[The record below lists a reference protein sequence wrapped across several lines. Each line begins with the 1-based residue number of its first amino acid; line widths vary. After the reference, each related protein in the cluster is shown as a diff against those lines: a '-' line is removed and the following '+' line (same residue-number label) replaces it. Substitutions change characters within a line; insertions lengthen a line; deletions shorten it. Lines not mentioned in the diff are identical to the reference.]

1 MKKTKENFQEKP
13 LKPKRHP
20 IRQKLL
26 SCLLSVC
33 LLLVSLPVEFYGS
46 EVQAEEMVQEIM
58 SFSELPEEVQNQT
71 ADKGTAQESL
81 SLPDTLW
88 AVCVFTESEPVM
100 LEHITWQ
107 SAPAY
112 DRDTEGTYVFTPVL
126 PESFVLAE
134 GAVLPEINV
143 TVAGTSDMLPEK
155 ETVQT
160 LEEPEEILMEG
171 SKSDRDF
178 AEDMD
183 LQTDR
188 IPKNRIAAIV
198 EGEDAG
204 EEGEEPACGVITQD
218 TVWKTG
224 SLGSG
229 TVTLENNA
237 TLTINGQINLDG
249 DVRINGEGIIRRG
262 TGTAGFYISN
272 DHELIVDGAII
283 MEGDGIPAT
292 KPFMEVSWGYLHLNG
307 CVIQNVNF
315 AEDEQFTG
323 VIYIKFDS
331 EDIRAKG
338 RLDNV
343 SIKNCTSNAWGGAIC
358 NNGNLIINGGTYEN
372 NTSDKYGGFI
382 INGGTLTINGG
393 TFSGNKA
400 KQGGCIY
407 SDVNGSVTITDGTF
421 TRNKTG
427 NVYKGRAGGCIY
439 SAGDFIIE
447 GGIFSENVIESEN
460 SNFSEQGGC
469 IYSEKNL
476 TITGGTFSGNKA
488 EQGGCIYSE
497 GNLTIT
503 GGIFT
508 DNKAQSD
515 NEILITQGGCIYSE
529 NILTVSGGTFSDNT
543 ARYGGCI
550 YGVNSAGI
558 ITGGTFTDNSAETG
572 GAVYSDNNLEV
583 TGGIFNN
590 NISER
595 AGGAIYSDGNKGKFY
610 LEGDVEFQGID
621 NSPTSYTDSVYSMY
635 LNSVIY
641 SREKWLHPVKVFVGD
656 AEKRGAIFKGEGEYQ
671 IQKEDVENI
680 RVYDMKTEK
689 KWYNELRKNYVYITL
704 INPGTYNIFYNSNGA
719 QGTPVTDSTD
729 YKTGEKIT
737 VKESTG
743 LSIAGQTFKEWNT
756 QEDGKGTAYAPGDEI
771 TVGEENITLYAIFE
785 EEAKDTFTARFYSG
799 KAGKYTDQEA
809 PDGTLE
815 APEPE
820 ALGDGWTMLGWN
832 RKQDDFEKNSIA
844 PGDTITLTDTLTEFY
859 GVYQKEITL
868 TCETD
873 GEEKVPGPEQKT
885 CYASVHNEIKVKG
898 AVFTVKAGPVRKGYK
913 FLGWNTQEDGKG
925 AYYQEGELL
934 TTQENTVLYACYEKE
949 DSGTKTLIADFYSG
963 SGGGK
968 ESRTV
973 EVNGSGQE
981 GTIHTPKLQEMTGW
995 TSLGWSYS
1003 DSEYKGTTGE
1013 DTDIKI
1019 AEHISLYG
1027 VYKKD
1032 ITLTYDGNGSA
1043 DVPEPE
1049 MKSRYANVHGTI
1061 SYQDAEFIIEAES
1074 TREGCRFVGWNTQA
1088 DGKGTGYE
1096 KGDVVSPEEN
1106 MTLYAIWEED
1116 PEVVDYQVEY
1126 YCQNLTGEDYTRIDN
1141 DTKHLADRVGTEVE
1155 ARQKK
1160 YTGYTLNLNH
1170 PSGKPKGKVEQDG
1183 SLVLKLYYDRNI
1195 YEVEFNLNGGYGT
1208 TPDTQKVRY
1217 GGKMEQV
1224 ADPVK
1229 SGYNFKGW
1237 YMYDKGLEVGLWDF
1251 ESPVENNTGMLKT
1264 TLYAK
1269 WADETAPVMGEASF
1283 SKSHKNLME
1292 WLIQKKSLV
1301 ITVPVRE
1308 EGSGLA
1314 RAEYLL
1320 IAEDG
1325 TEKDNTAQITETGE
1339 LAGQMTPYG
1348 SSASVIRAVQGEAER
1363 GSYEA
1368 RIVIDEEFKGKVYL
1382 TCTDNAGNISSQKM
1396 LTAEDGGVILEDNAP
1411 KISFSGT
1418 KETTGGKPLNIEVQV
1433 KDNTDDNVTGGI
1445 SGICY
1450 QTDKGKKITL
1460 PEEEFSEELVESC
1473 EFTVK
1478 ISGEGKHTL
1487 RVEAEDHAG
1496 NKSRAEISLKI
1507 NGEKNIPAEVP
1518 GSSGTGGTGKPG
1530 NPLGGEPKTGDSTQI
1545 QICATLAM
1553 IAGFGYLLLYFEGE
1567 NGITEQEK
1575 EEIVYRIVE
1584 WAKQGGKI
1592 RRLLGVAV
1600 IFLFLA
1606 YYHSMGKSVTV
1617 EWREVCVEKAG
1628 RNSGF

>member
-143 TVAGTSDMLPEK
+143 TVMNTVDMLPEK

-183 LQTDR
+183 LQMDR
-188 IPKNRIAAIV
+188 IPEDRIAVTAE
-198 EGEDAG
+198 EGDAR
-204 EEGEEPACGVITQD
+204 EQGEEPECKVITQD
-218 TVWKTG
+218 TVWKEG
-224 SLGSG
+224 NLEGG

-237 TLTINGQINLDG
+237 TLTIRGRIIING
-249 DVRINGEGIIRRG
+249 DVTIEG
-262 TGTAGFYISN
+262 TGTIIRGTENAGFEVPTSSGHKLAVNGGIILDGNEISAKIPFICMYGGN
-272 DHELIVDGAII
+272 LELTGCTLQDMKYSGSNGLSNVAIV
-283 MEGDGIPAT
+283 
-292 KPFMEVSWGYLHLNG
+292 SNG
-307 CVIQNVNF
+307 QGT
-315 AEDEQFTG
+315 FTDTT
-323 VIYIKFDS
+323 V
-331 EDIRAKG
+331 
-338 RLDNV
+338 
-343 SIKNCTSNAWGGAIC
+343 KNCVLLSSNGKGGAIY
-358 NNGNLIINGGTYEN
+358 NMGTLTLVGGSYEN
-372 NTSDKYGGFI
+372 NSSPQDGGCIYNGGHLTINEGMFSRNTTEENGGFI
-382 INGGTLTINGG
+382 CSYGRYNKLIITGGTFSENTAKTGGCIYVPGNPDWPSVDIYGGAFSKNRAQQGGCIYAKQSININGG
-393 TFSGNKA
+393 TFSENTA
-400 KQGGCIY
+400 E
-407 SDVNGSVTITDGTF
+407 N
-421 TRNKTG
+421 
-427 NVYKGRAGGCIY
+427 GGCIY
-439 SAGDFIIE
+439 SAGSLRMGNEKSVRADFSKNTATQRGGCIYGDLTIE
-447 GGIFSENVIESEN
+447 GGDSSNITFSENTAEQGGCIYSPDSTTLEAGT
-460 SNFSEQGGC
+460 FSGNTAQQGGC
-469 IYSEKNL
+469 IYSEKYL
-476 TITGGTFSGNKA
+476 
-488 EQGGCIYSE
+488 Q
-497 GNLTIT
+497 
-503 GGIFT
+503 
-508 DNKAQSD
+508 
-515 NEILITQGGCIYSE
+515 
-529 NILTVSGGTFSDNT
+529 
-543 ARYGGCI
+543 I
-550 YGVNSAGI
+550 YG
-558 ITGGTFTDNSAETG
+558 
-572 GAVYSDNNLEV
+572 AVFHNND
-583 TGGIFNN
+583 
-590 NISER
+590 SEE
-595 AGGAIYSDGNKGKFY
+595 AGGAIYSYIDTDGRFDLYGNNT
-610 LEGDVEFQGID
+610 EFQGID
-621 NSPTSYTDSVYSMY
+621 DSPVSCVDSIYLDYTDSMIHSP
-635 LNSVIY
+635 
-641 SREKWLHPVKVFVGD
+641 EKWTNPVKIFVN
-656 AEKRGAIFKGEGEYQ
+656 AERQDKVVQGEGRWKITE
-671 IQKEDVENI
+671 EDLENI
-680 RVYDMKTEK
+680 HVYDRNTK
-689 KWYNELRKNYVYITL
+689 KKCDTAVDKASNYVYITP

-737 VKESTG
+737 VKEPTG

-859 GVYQKEITL
+859 GVYQKEVTL

-925 AYYQEGELL
+925 AFYQEKESL
-934 TTQENTVLYACYEKE
+934 TTDKNVTLYVCYEKE

-981 GTIHTPKLQEMTGW
+981 GTIHTPKLQEMVGW

-1074 TREGCRFVGWNTQA
+1074 TRAGCRFVGWNTQA

-1217 GGKMEQV
+1217 GGKLEQV

-1325 TEKDNTAQITETGE
+1325 TEKDDTAQITETGE

-1368 RIVIDEEFKGKVYL
+1368 RIVIEEEFKGKVYL

-1418 KETTGGKPLNIEVQV
+1418 KETTGGKPLEVKVEV
-1433 KDNTDDNVTGGI
+1433 KDSEDGTVAGGI
-1445 SGICY
+1445 SSVSY
-1450 QTDKGKKITL
+1450 QADKGKKITL

-1487 RVEAEDHAG
+1487 QVEAEDHAG

-1507 NGEKNIPAEVP
+1507 NGEKNTPAEVP
-1518 GSSGTGGTGKPG
+1518 NSSGTGGTGKPG

-1575 EEIVYRIVE
+1575 EEIVYRLVE

-1606 YYHSMGKSVTV
+1606 YYHSIGKSVTV

>member
-1 MKKTKENFQEKP
+1 MKKTKEDFPDKS

-20 IRQKLL
+20 VRQKLL

-58 SFSELPEEVQNQT
+58 SFSELPEEVLQQT
-71 ADKGTAQESL
+71 TDTGTAQESL

-88 AVCVFTESEPVM
+88 AVCVFAESEPVM

-107 SAPAY
+107 SAPVY
-112 DRDTEGTYVFTPVL
+112 DKDTEGTYVFTPVL

-134 GAVLPEINV
+134 GTGLPEISV
-143 TVAGTSDMLPEK
+143 TVMNAGDMFPEK

-160 LEEPEEILMEG
+160 VQEPEEILMEG
-171 SKSDRDF
+171 SKSDQDF

-183 LQTDR
+183 LQMDK
-188 IPKNRIAAIV
+188 IPEERIAVVA
-198 EGEDAG
+198 EGEGGDV
-204 EEGEEPACGVITQD
+204 EEEPACKEITQN
-218 TVWKTG
+218 TVWKGG

-229 TVTLENNA
+229 TVTLKDNA

-249 DVRINGEGIIRRG
+249 NVIINGEGTIKRG
-262 TGTAGFYISN
+262 TETAGFYINN
-272 DHELIVDGAII
+272 DHELIINGAIVI
-283 MEGDGIPAT
+283 EGDSIPAT
-292 KPFMEVSWGYLHLNG
+292 NPFIHVNWGYLELNG
-307 CVIQNVNF
+307 CVIQNVNCEK
-315 AEDEQFTG
+315 EDGEASA
-323 VIYIKFDS
+323 IYI
-331 EDIRAKG
+331 G
-338 RLDNV
+338 VHLDNNRAEGMFDNV
-343 SIKNCTSNAWGGAIC
+343 TIRNCTSNAWGGAIYS
-358 NNGNLIINGGTYEN
+358 NGNLTINGGIYEN
-372 NTSDKYGGFI
+372 NISAKYGGFI

-393 TFSGNKA
+393 TFKGNTA

-407 SDVNGSVTITDGTF
+407 SDTNGSLIIKEGTF
-421 TRNKTG
+421 SGNKSESKDIKRN
-427 NVYKGRAGGCIY
+427 GGCIY
-439 SAGDFIIE
+439 ATGDVRIE
-447 GGIFSENVIESEN
+447 GGTFSGNTIESGN
-460 SNFSEQGGC
+460 NDFAKRGGC
-469 IYSEKNL
+469 IYSEGNL
-476 TITGGTFSGNKA
+476 TIEGGVFTGNTG

-515 NEILITQGGCIYSE
+515 NEILITQGGCIHAK
-529 NILTVSGGTFSDNT
+529 NNLTVTGGNFSDNT
-543 ARYGGCI
+543 AREGGCI
-550 YGVNSAGI
+550 YTDSTAAA
-558 ITGGTFTDNSAETG
+558 ITGGAFTDNSAEEG
-572 GAVYSDNNLEV
+572 GAIYSDNNLEV

-590 NISER
+590 NITEK

-610 LEGDVEFQGID
+610 LEGNVEFQGID
-621 NSPTSYTDSVYSMY
+621 SSPTSYTDSVYSMY

-737 VKESTG
+737 VKEPTG
-743 LSIAGQTFKEWNT
+743 LSITGQTFKEWNT
-756 QEDGKGTAYAPGDEI
+756 QADGKGTAYVPGAEI
-771 TVGEENITLYAIFE
+771 TVGEEDIILYAIFE
-785 EEAKDTFTARFYSG
+785 EKAEDTFTARFYSG
-799 KAGKYTDQEA
+799 EAKRYTDLEA

-820 ALGDGWTMLGWN
+820 ALGNGWTILGWN
-832 RKQDDFEKNSIA
+832 RNQDDFEKNSIA

-859 GVYQKEITL
+859 GVYQKEVTL

-873 GEEKVPGPEQKT
+873 GKEEMPGPEEKT

-898 AVFTVKAGPVRKGYK
+898 AAFTVKAGPVRKGYK
-913 FLGWNTQEDGKG
+913 FLGWNTRADGKG
-925 AYYQEGELL
+925 TFYQEKEPL
-934 TTQENTVLYACYEKE
+934 TTEKNITLYACYERE
-949 DSGTKTLIADFYSG
+949 GSGTETLIADFYSG

-973 EVNGSGQE
+973 EVDGSGQE
-981 GTIHTPKLQEMTGW
+981 GTIHTPKLQEMAGW
-995 TSLGWSYS
+995 TPLGWSYS
-1003 DSEYKGTTGE
+1003 DSGYKGTVGA

-1019 AEHISLYG
+1019 KEHISLYG
-1027 VYKKD
+1027 VYRKD
-1032 ITLTYDGNGSA
+1032 ITLTYDGNGST
-1043 DVPEPE
+1043 DVPEAE
-1049 MKSRYANVHGTI
+1049 TKSRYANVHGAVT
-1061 SYQDAEFIIEAES
+1061 YQEAEFIPEAES
-1074 TREGCRFVGWNTQA
+1074 TRGGYRFVCWNTRA
-1088 DGKGTGYE
+1088 DGKGESCG
-1096 KGDVVSPEEN
+1096 KGDVLRPQEN
-1106 MTLYAIWEED
+1106 LTLYAVWEED
-1116 PEVVDYQVEY
+1116 PEVADYRVEY
-1126 YCQNLTGEDYTRIDN
+1126 YCQNLTGEEYTRMDA
-1141 DTKHLADRVGTEVE
+1141 DTKLLANVTGTEVE

-1160 YTGYTLNLNH
+1160 YTGFTLNLSH
-1170 PSGKPKGKVEQDG
+1170 PSGKPKGKVEGDG

-1195 YEVEFNLNGGYGT
+1195 YEVDFNLNGGYGT
-1208 TPDTQKVRY
+1208 GPDTQKVRY
-1217 GGKMEQV
+1217 GGLLEPV
-1224 ADPVK
+1224 SDPVK

-1237 YMYDKGLEVGLWDF
+1237 YVDDDGLNGGLWDF
-1251 ESPVENNTGMLKT
+1251 ESPVENNTGTLKT
-1264 TLYAK
+1264 TLYAR
-1269 WADETAPVMGEASF
+1269 WADEAAPVMGEASF
-1283 SKSHKNLME
+1283 GAGHKNFQD
-1292 WLIQKKSLV
+1292 WIIQKKGIE
-1301 ITVPVRE
+1301 ITVPVTE

-1320 IAEDG
+1320 VAEDG
-1325 TEKDNTAQITETGE
+1325 TERDGTADIAEKNG
-1339 LAGQMTPYG
+1339 LSGQMTAYG
-1348 SSASVIRAVQGEAER
+1348 SSASVIRAVQSEAER

-1368 RIVIDEEFKGKVYL
+1368 RIVIEEEFKGKVLL
-1382 TCTDNAGNISSQKM
+1382 TCTDYAGNVSAGKV
-1396 LTAEDGGVILEDNAP
+1396 LTAEGGIILEDNAP
-1411 KISFSGT
+1411 EIIFSGT
-1418 KETTGGKPLNIEVQV
+1418 KESMDGKPLEVKVEV
-1433 KDNTDDNVTGGI
+1433 KDDDGEHVAGGI
-1445 SGICY
+1445 SGIRY
-1450 QTDKGKKITL
+1450 QVDKGRKTEVSDRKFNQDIT
-1460 PEEEFSEELVESC
+1460 ETC

-1487 RVEAEDHAG
+1487 QVEAEDHAG
-1496 NKSRAEISLKI
+1496 NKSEAEISLKI
-1507 NGEKNIPAEVP
+1507 NGKKDTPAGAP
-1518 GSSGTGGTGKPG
+1518 GDSGTDSAGRTGR
-1530 NPLGGEPKTGDSTQI
+1530 PLGGEPKTGDSTQI

-1575 EEIVYRIVE
+1575 EEIIYRLVE
-1584 WAKQGGKI
+1584 WAKQGGRI

-1606 YYHSMGKSVTV
+1606 YYHSIGKSVTV
-1617 EWREVCVEKAG
+1617 EWREVCVEKTG

>member
-20 IRQKLL
+20 VRQKLL

-88 AVCVFTESEPVM
+88 AVCVFAESEPVM

-112 DRDTEGTYVFTPVL
+112 DKDTEGTYVFTPVL

-188 IPKNRIAAIV
+188 IPKNRIAVTAE
-198 EGEDAG
+198 EGDAG

-218 TVWKTG
+218 TVWKEG
-224 SLGSG
+224 NLEGG

-237 TLTINGQINLDG
+237 TLTINGLIDIKGTVNI
-249 DVRINGEGIIRRG
+249 VGEGIIKRG
-262 TGTAGFYISN
+262 TDIAGFYVGDN
-272 DHELIVDGAII
+272 HELTVDGAII
-283 MEGDGIPAT
+283 MEGDGIT
-292 KPFMEVSWGYLHLNG
+292 GIYPFLFIYEGILNLKG
-307 CVIQNVNF
+307 CIIQNLKYDDQYAYTNIML
-315 AEDEQFTG
+315 G
-323 VIYIKFDS
+323 FDS
-331 EDIRAKG
+331 SDCAAKG
-338 RLDNV
+338 IFDNV
-343 SIKNCTSNAWGGAIC
+343 IIKNCSSASCGGVMLNAGELVIR
-358 NNGNLIINGGTYEN
+358 GGTYEN
-372 NTSDKYGGFI
+372 NESAICGGFAYCSGTLTVEGATFKNNRAEELGGCIFSDYNDSVQNVKGGNFTGNIAGTGGCIYSDGNVIISDGTFTNNKAESNNENLPSWGGFI
-382 INGGTLTINGG
+382 YAENSLNITGGI
-393 TFSGNKA
+393 FSGNTA
-400 KQGGCIY
+400 EQGGCIY
-407 SDVNGSVTITDGTF
+407 SDG
-421 TRNKTG
+421 
-427 NVYKGRAGGCIY
+427 
-439 SAGDFIIE
+439 
-447 GGIFSENVIESEN
+447 
-460 SNFSEQGGC
+460 
-469 IYSEKNL
+469 NL
-476 TITGGTFSGNKA
+476 TITGGTFSGNIA
-488 EQGGCIYSE
+488 ESSTENAVTSGGCIYAK
-497 GNLTIT
+497 N
-503 GGIFT
+503 
-508 DNKAQSD
+508 N
-515 NEILITQGGCIYSE
+515 
-529 NILTVSGGTFSDNT
+529 LTVSGGNFFDNS
-543 ARYGGCI
+543 AREGGCI
-550 YGVNSAGI
+550 YTDSTTAAI
-558 ITGGTFTDNSAETG
+558 IEGTFTDNSAETG
-572 GAVYSDNNLEV
+572 GAIYSDNNLEV

-635 LNSVIY
+635 LNSIIY

-656 AEKRGAIFKGEGEYQ
+656 AEKRGVIFKGDGEYQ

-689 KWYNELRKNYVYITL
+689 KCYNELRKNYVYITL

-737 VKESTG
+737 VKEPTG

-859 GVYQKEITL
+859 GVYQKEVTL

-925 AYYQEGELL
+925 AFYQEKESL
-934 TTQENTVLYACYEKE
+934 TTDKNVTLYVCYEKE

-981 GTIHTPKLQEMTGW
+981 GTIHTPKLQEMVGW

-1074 TREGCRFVGWNTQA
+1074 TRAGCRFVGWNTQA

-1217 GGKMEQV
+1217 GGKLEQV

-1269 WADETAPVMGEASF
+1269 WADETAPVMGDASF

-1325 TEKDNTAQITETGE
+1325 TEKDDTAQITETGE

-1518 GSSGTGGTGKPG
+1518 NSSGTGGTGKPG
-1530 NPLGGEPKTGDSTQI
+1530 NPLGGEPKTGDSTHI

-1575 EEIVYRIVE
+1575 EEIVYRLVE

-1606 YYHSMGKSVTV
+1606 YYHSIGKSVTV

-1628 RNSGF
+1628 KNSGF